1 MRITKKLFG
10 YTKENQPVLLYRL
23 ENSTGAYVEIINYGC
38 RVHSIF
44 VPDKTGTLQ
53 DVCLGYNTLAE
64 YENDDA
70 YFGAAIGRCANIIY
84 DAKFSLNGK
93 LYKLDKN
100 NGDHHNHGGEKGF
113 SFCVWDAEVSD
124 NRLIFSHTFPDMY
137 DGYPG
142 NLNMQIT
149 YEWTENN
156 QLNIN
161 YQGVSDQD
169 TILNVTNHTYFN
181 LNGANSSSVLNH
193 KLWIDADKITEVDS
207 NLIPTGEYISVEKT
221 PFDFRKIK
229 TIGDGIN
236 STHYQIQYGMGY
248 DHNFVLNGEGYRKS
262 AILYSPTTKICVTCY
277 TDQPGVQ
284 IYTANE
290 LTKRTGKYGETLSEN
305 SGICMETQHFANAI
319 NTPNFPTIEL
329 KKNNIFNST
338 TSYNFDILD

>member
-1 MRITKKLFG
+1 MKITNELFG

-23 ENSTGAYVEIINYGC
+23 ENSNGAYIEIINYGC
-38 RVHSIF
+38 RIRSIL
-44 VPDKTGTLQ
+44 VPDKNGTLQ
-53 DVCLGYNTLAE
+53 DVCLGYKTLSE

-70 YFGAAIGRCANIIY
+70 YFGAAIGRCANIISN
-84 DAKFSLNGK
+84 AKFTLNNK
-93 LYKLDKN
+93 LYHLDKN
-100 NGDHHNHGGEKGF
+100 SGDHHNHGGEKSF
-113 SFCVWDAEVSD
+113 SFCIWDTEVLD
-124 NRLIFSHTFPDMY
+124 DKLVFSHIFPDMS

-156 QLNIN
+156 QLHID

-181 LNGANSSSVLNH
+181 LNGTHPSSVLNH

-221 PFDFRKIK
+221 PFNFRTIK
-229 TIGDGIN
+229 TIEEGID
-236 STHYQIQYGMGY
+236 STHNQIQYGMGY
-248 DHNFVLNGEGYRKS
+248 DHNFVLNGKGFHKVS
-262 AILYSPTTKICVTCY
+262 TLYSPITKICVTCY
-277 TDQPGVQ
+277 TDQPGIQ

-290 LTKRTGKYGETLSEN
+290 LTKRNGKYGEILSQN

-319 NTPNFPTIEL
+319 NIPAFPTIEL
-329 KKNNIFNST
+329 KKNQIFKSN
-338 TSYNFDILD
+338 TSYYFDVID